1 MNPTD
6 VLLITL
12 SVCFLTLMT
21 TWIFNAK
28 NAEP

>member
-6 VLLITL
+6 ILLVTL
-12 SVCFLTLMT
+12 SVCFIAGMT